1 MAATSQTGEEL
12 TNQRS
17 LTSIIIDGTAVVQ
30 EMVVYKSQIK
40 TCRDLLD
47 CFVRRIDSKS
57 VGYIDAYVVFDNYSI
72 NDSLKD
78 RTRERRTAGKT
89 QDKEYKVDDTTRIKD
104 FKSFLSTKETKAN
117 LVLYLAQKAVQLCKV
132 PITTH
137 TEKGVFSSQ
146 PNMVNIPSTQEE
158 ADTLLFLYAVAVS
171 RQGNT
176 VHIYSCD
183 TDVLVLALRRVPD
196 LKPNSVI
203 IMGTGDRR
211 RQIKLNPIYVA
222 LGAERA
228 AALPGFHPLTGSD
241 TTGHIKGKGKSSCF
255 KVFMKADEDV
265 ICALAGLGV
274 GVYPSPGVL
283 SGCEKFLCQLFNSGF
298 TSAKALRWHMFK
310 KLKGHQGVEK
320 LLPTQ
325 GCIIEH
331 ILRAHLQA
339 SVWLQDLVARPIIL
353 DPVTLGWQQLEDGH
367 YVPVVSIVPA
377 APEAVVE
384 LVKCSCIA
392 SKCSG
397 RCSCKAH
404 NLACTELCKCEGAED
419 TCNNVEISQDPSD
432 DEENEDF
439 ENEDLD
445 D

>member
-1 MAATSQTGEEL
+1 M
-12 TNQRS
+12 
-17 LTSIIIDGTAVVQ
+17 
-30 EMVVYKSQIK
+30 K
-40 TCRDLLD
+40 
-47 CFVRRIDSKS
+47 
-57 VGYIDAYVVFDNYSI
+57 
-72 NDSLKD
+72 LK
-78 RTRERRTAGKT
+78 
-89 QDKEYKVDDTTRIKD
+89 
-104 FKSFLSTKETKAN
+104 
-117 LVLYLAQKAVQLCKV
+117 
-132 PITTH
+132 
-137 TEKGVFSSQ
+137 
-146 PNMVNIPSTQEE
+146 
-158 ADTLLFLYAVAVS
+158 
-171 RQGNT
+171 
-176 VHIYSCD
+176 
-183 TDVLVLALRRVPD
+183 
-196 LKPNSVI
+196 
-203 IMGTGDRR
+203 
-211 RQIKLNPIYVA
+211 PIYVA

-228 AALPGFHPLTGSD
+228 AALPGFHALTGSD

-384 LVKCSCIA
+384 LVKCSCVA

-419 TCNNVEISQDPSD
+419 MQQC
-432 DEENEDF
+432 
-439 ENEDLD
+439 
-445 D
+445 